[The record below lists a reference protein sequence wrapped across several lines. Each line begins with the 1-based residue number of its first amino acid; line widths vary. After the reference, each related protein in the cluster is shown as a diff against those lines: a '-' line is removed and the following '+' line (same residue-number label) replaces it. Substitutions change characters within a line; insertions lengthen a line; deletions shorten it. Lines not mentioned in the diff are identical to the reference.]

1 MGQNGEVNSK
11 FGAYRSLCC
20 RAEIVINAG
29 SAFPDCPNHPKPT
42 TIRKPV
48 LDETIIPLTGP
59 QSDPPL
65 EGHIE
70 NRRLIDVA
78 FGRLKLAEWEQNH
91 CMDVR
96 FARAFSMF
104 LSTNRSVPYLKNLRN
119 QATPHSANSLLG
131 DLTPVIVRSPN
142 GGTRNCTC
150 QTER

>member
-48 LDETIIPLTGP
+48 LVETIIPLTGP

-91 CMDVR
+91 LHGCKVCQGVLYV
-96 FARAFSMF
+96 FIHQPLGA
-104 LSTNRSVPYLKNLRN
+104 VPENLRN

-131 DLTPVIVRSPN
+131 DLTPFIVRSPN